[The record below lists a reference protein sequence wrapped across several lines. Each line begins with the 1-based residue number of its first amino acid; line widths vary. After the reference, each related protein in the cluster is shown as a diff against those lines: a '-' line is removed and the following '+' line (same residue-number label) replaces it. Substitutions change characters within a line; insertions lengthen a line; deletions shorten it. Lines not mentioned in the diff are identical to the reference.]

1 MQNHACMDALLLD
14 EVLQKIFSAFSI
26 VYADFDR
33 EEYQAYRERGI
44 KGFVRFDERKIFFDY
59 WLKSHLRHL
68 TPDEEDR
75 TWAHEI
81 LSVYYYWLKG
91 IIRHDDEVER
101 EARRLC
107 EDAGC
112 LAILRRYQGVARG
125 SRASRNALV
134 QADPRD

>member
-1 MQNHACMDALLLD
+1 MRNDAAMNALLLE
-14 EVLQKIFSAFSI
+14 EVLHKIFHAFSI
-26 VYADFDR
+26 VYADFDE

-44 KGFVRFDERKIFFDY
+44 GGVVRFDERRIFFDRN
-59 WLKSHLRHL
+59 LP
-68 TPDEEDR
+68 PDEEDR

-107 EDAGC
+107 ENKGC
-112 LAILRRYQGVARG
+112 LAILRRYQSAAREMAMPVPG
-125 SRASRNALV
+125 
-134 QADPRD
+134 

>member
-26 VYADFDR
+26 VYADFDG

-44 KGFVRFDERKIFFDY
+44 GGFVRFDEGRIFFDC
-59 WLKSHLRHL
+59 HLPPR
-68 TPDEEDR
+68 EEDR
-75 TWAHEI
+75 TWAHEV
-81 LSVYYYWLKG
+81 LSVYYYWLIG

-101 EARRLC
+101 EARDLC

-125 SRASRNALV
+125 SKVSGNELI
-134 QADPRD
+134 QADPGD